1 MSLKKRGL
9 SLLLAVVMAI
19 GLVPATMFSALAASP
34 PAGVPATLSFG
45 GKKFGVSYDSPN
57 WKKKGW
63 VENFTVKDSNGNS
76 YTGFC
81 MDHAKGPPKAGVT
94 WSYEWTKTSDEMPSA
109 FALVWWHY

>member
-57 WKKKGW
+57 WKKKGR
-63 VENFTVKDSNGNS
+63 VENFTVKDSNEKS
-76 YTGFC
+76 YTGFS
-81 MDHAKGPPKAGVT
+81 MDNAKEHINTGVH
-94 WSYEWTKTSDEMPSA
+94 
-109 FALVWWHY
+109 L

>member
-1 MSLKKRGL
+1 MSKAFIALKLGDSKCAIGKEKHLMSLKKRGL

-57 WKKKGW
+57 WKK
-63 VENFTVKDSNGNS
+63 
-76 YTGFC
+76 
-81 MDHAKGPPKAGVT
+81 
-94 WSYEWTKTSDEMPSA
+94 
-109 FALVWWHY
+109 